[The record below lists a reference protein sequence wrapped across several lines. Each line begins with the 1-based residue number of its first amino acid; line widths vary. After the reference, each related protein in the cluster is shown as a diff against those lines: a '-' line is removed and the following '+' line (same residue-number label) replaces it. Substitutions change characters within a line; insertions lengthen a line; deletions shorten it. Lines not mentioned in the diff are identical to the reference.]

1 MPIATP
7 CTFIN
12 LLWSL
17 SGSSTRQYS
26 TLVQDNDKER
36 KSYSSGALGTNVIHG
51 TRGHEF
57 QKFMAFYQYQS
68 EMWVGVMAER
78 LERDTLQALA
88 VPATE
93 ALQLDRIFDACKS
106 GTFPSWMV

>member
-1 MPIATP
+1 
-7 CTFIN
+7 
-12 LLWSL
+12 
-17 SGSSTRQYS
+17 
-26 TLVQDNDKER
+26 
-36 KSYSSGALGTNVIHG
+36 
-51 TRGHEF
+51 
-57 QKFMAFYQYQS
+57 
-68 EMWVGVMAER
+68 MWVGVMAER